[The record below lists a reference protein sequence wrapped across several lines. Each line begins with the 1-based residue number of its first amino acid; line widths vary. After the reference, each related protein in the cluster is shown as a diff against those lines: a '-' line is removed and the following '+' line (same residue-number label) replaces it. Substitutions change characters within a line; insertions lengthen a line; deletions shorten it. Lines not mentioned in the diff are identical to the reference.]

1 MVALFSLL
9 LVFALSLL
17 INRVGT
23 IALTMTGVSEEVA
36 SFQALSAFSGTGFTT
51 GEAENVVSG
60 PARRRIIALLI
71 RLGSLGVITAISS
84 LVLSFAGPNEQA
96 PERLVILFLGVLAL
110 LLLARSR
117 AFNRALTPLIR
128 RALRRYTTL
137 DLNDYANLLHLR
149 ENYRVVEVDADQDS
163 WLTRAPLGELALG
176 EEGVIVLGIARQN
189 GEYVGAP
196 TPDQRIYAGD
206 RVVVY
211 GRSARVQELRQRPSS
226 DQAAHEQAKDEQ
238 RTICALQPK

>member
-51 GEAENVVSG
+51 GEAENVVGG

-84 LVLSFAGPNEQA
+84 LVLSFAGSGEQT
-96 PERLVILFLGVLAL
+96 PERLGLLFLGVLGL

-117 AFNRALTPLIR
+117 TFNRALTPLIR

-149 ENYRVVEVDADQDS
+149 EDYRVVEVDADQGS
-163 WLTRAPLGELALG
+163 WLTRASLGELALG
-176 EEGVIVLGIARQN
+176 EEGVIVLGIVRQG
-189 GEYVGAP
+189 GEYIGAP
-196 TPDQRIYAGD
+196 TPDQQIHAGD
-206 RVVVY
+206 RVIVY
-211 GRSARVQELRQRPSS
+211 GRSARVLELRQRSSS
-226 DQAAHEQAKDEQ
+226 DQAAHESAKDEQ
-238 RTICALQPK
+238 RAICALQPK